1 MGEDC
6 TTSSLNQG
14 VENLLAPPGFI
25 SRRSFRLRRVEQNA
39 NDDSNKTKKTEK
51 GTLSKTSDVKMMEAA
66 CRQRP
71 WILFGQN
78 KKDSLEFEFTEHESI
93 PPQSDLPKGVAYGC
107 PECSNCLKVTARWR
121 PDDARS
127 DPLEEA
133 AVFYP
138 TEEEFA
144 DTLQYI
150 ERIRSRAEPCGI
162 CRIVPPP
169 SWLPACLLK
178 EKEIWENSPFLAHY
192 QRIDGFQKTFAHDQF
207 SNHCVDMKNKRRR
220 LDSVC
225 GNRCLMDPDESCKQG
240 QNSELGREFT
250 LKVFKSY
257 ADDFKSQYFSSGN
270 KDTNTE
276 TKSPMLG
283 EQWEPLVDQVEGEYR
298 RILENPTEQ
307 IEVLYGDS
315 SLSSLLL
322 GSGFP
327 SSSSPLNEPG
337 HADHMDSGWKLNNL
351 PRLPGSLLSLDS
363 FKTSSILL
371 PRLCVG
377 MCFSTAPWRVEEHHL
392 PLLCYLHLG
401 APKIWYGIPG
411 RCIDKFD
418 VVMKS
423 LPENFVGRQ
432 RSHRG
437 MVVNQPS
444 ITTLKSEGIP
454 IYRCIQNPGEFVL
467 VFPGACHSGFNCG
480 FSVTEEANFAPL
492 DWLPHGY
499 NATELYSVERRKT
512 LISFDRL
519 LLGAAIEA
527 VKAQWEFSLCRN
539 ETKDNLRWKDACGKY
554 GILAQTFKSRIRSES
569 LRREYLATALHMHEI
584 TRSFDAVRKRECSIC
599 LYDLHLSA
607 AGCSCSGDRYSCLIH
622 AKQLCSCPW
631 GNKFF
636 VVRYQMSNL
645 NLLLEA
651 LEGKLSAVYKWAKE
665 NLGLAV
671 HSYKNTSLQSQ
682 PADTPQSSQRSRSE
696 DVESPSTFNSSI
708 DRIKSEIK
716 ARLLQ
721 AKTLKYRKETGK
733 VTESADT
740 VKDNGI
746 VANSDMRTLAEQSVS
761 KLQPVSSNELKG
773 KESTSTPAVVLNERG
788 DDLIF
793 SLNLESLATLHESS
807 ESDKD
812 WSDSGFEVNEQGR
825 HSVVDS

>member
-1 MGEDC
+1 MDEDC
-6 TTSSLNQG
+6 TTNSLNQG
-14 VENLLAPPGFI
+14 VENLLASPGFI

-39 NDDSNKTKKTEK
+39 NDDSIKTKKTGK
-51 GTLSKTSDVKMMEAA
+51 GTLSGTSDGEMMAAA

-71 WILFGQN
+71 WILFDQN
-78 KKDSLEFEFTEHESI
+78 KEDSLEFEPMEHDVNI
-93 PPQSDLPKGVAYGC
+93 PPQSDLPKGVAHGC
-107 PECSNCLKVTARWR
+107 PECSNCQKVTARWR

-127 DPLEEA
+127 DILEEA

-144 DTLQYI
+144 DTLHYI
-150 ERIRSRAEPCGI
+150 ERIRSRAESCGI

-169 SWLPACLLK
+169 SWLPPCLLK

-192 QRIDGFQKTFAHDQF
+192 QRIDGFQKTCARDQF
-207 SNHCVDMKNKRRR
+207 SNHSGDVKNKRRR
-220 LDSVC
+220 LEYEY
-225 GNRCLMDPDESCKQG
+225 GNRCLMDPDESCGSDKKG
-240 QNSELGREFT
+240 PNSELGREFT
-250 LKVFKSY
+250 LKAFKSY

-270 KDTNTE
+270 KVTNTE
-276 TKSPMLG
+276 TKSSMLQ

-307 IEVLYGDS
+307 IEVLCGDS
-315 SLSSLLL
+315 LGTLSL

-327 SSSSPLNEPG
+327 SSSSLWTETG
-337 HADHMDSGWKLNNL
+337 HVDHMDSGWNLNNL

-363 FKTSSILL
+363 FRTCSILL
-371 PRLCVG
+371 PQVCVG
-377 MCFSTAPWRVEEHHL
+377 MCFSTACWRVEEHHL

-411 RCIDKFD
+411 RYIDKFD
-418 VVMKS
+418 VAMKS
-423 LPENFVGRQ
+423 LPEFFVEQ
-432 RSHRG
+432 KRSHRG
-437 MVVNQPS
+437 MVSQPS
-444 ITTLKSEGIP
+444 IATLKREGIP

-499 NATELYSVERRKT
+499 ISTERYSVERRKT

-527 VKAQWEFSLCRN
+527 VKAQWELSLCRKE
-539 ETKDNLRWKDACGKY
+539 ETKDNLRWKNACGKH
-554 GILAQTFKSRIRSES
+554 GILAQTIKSRIRSES
-569 LRREYLATALHMHEI
+569 LRREYLTTASQ
-584 TRSFDAVRKRECSIC
+584 TREVTESSDAVRKYKCSIC
-599 LYDLHLSA
+599 LCDLHLSA
-607 AGCSCSGDRYSCLIH
+607 AGCSCSADRYSCLIH
-622 AKQLCSCPW
+622 AKQLCSCAW
-631 GNKFF
+631 SNKFF
-636 VVRYQMSNL
+636 VVRYKMDNL

-671 HSYKNTSLQSQ
+671 HSYKNSSLQSQ
-682 PADTPQSSQRSRSE
+682 PADTPQSSEGHQSE
-696 DVESPSTFNSSI
+696 DAGSSNAVNNSI
-708 DRIKSEIK
+708 NRIKAEIK

-721 AKTLKYRKETGK
+721 AKTLKNMKGSGG
-733 VTESADT
+733 VTESVDA

-746 VANSDMRTLAEQSVS
+746 VTNTDSRISAEKTAS
-761 KLQPVSSNELKG
+761 KLQPVCSNELKG
-773 KESTSTPAVVLNERG
+773 KERTSTQAVVLNGRG

-793 SLNLESLATLHESS
+793 SLNLESSEILPESS
-807 ESDKD
+807 VSSSLESDND
-812 WSDSGFEVNEQGR
+812 WSDSSF
-825 HSVVDS
+825 